1 MMYRICAAIFQS
13 AAAAK
18 SDSQME
24 KVKSFLPVIDVNA
37 KVLILGSM
45 PGEQSRRQKQYY
57 ANKRNHF
64 WPIIYTFFA
73 AAEEAAG
80 ASYEAKLLLAQKNG
94 VALWDV
100 IGTCLQKNGGSSDAT
115 LAEAQANDFA
125 ALFAAYPGIR
135 HVFFNG
141 AKAYEI
147 FRRQIGFK
155 AFPGVMFYKLTS
167 TSPANTLTLEKKLAE
182 WELVK
187 MKLEEEK
194 KTRAPELRR
203 LVIVQKAL
211 LALLADLEAEPLERD
226 ESLDW
231 ERLHLASCAR
241 TGQLLALK
249 RGVDLELAGIACA
262 VHDYGR
268 IISGKQKDHAANGY
282 EPVKKFL
289 AQCAPFTEE
298 EIEMIAA
305 AVREHSS
312 KSIVGTALEEI
323 VKDADVL
330 DCHLYGLPMAR
341 AEQQERLEK
350 MLQQL

>member
-1 MMYRICAAIFQS
+1 
-13 AAAAK
+13 
-18 SDSQME
+18 ME
-24 KVKSFLPVIDVNA
+24 EVNSFLPIIDA
-37 KVLILGSM
+37 KSQVLILGSM
-45 PGEQSRRQKQYY
+45 PGEQSRRQQQYY

-64 WPIIYTFFA
+64 WPIVYTFFA
-73 AAEEAAG
+73 VAEEAPV
-80 ASYEAKLLLAQKNG
+80 ASYEEKLLLVQKNG

-115 LAEAQANDFA
+115 LTAARANDFA
-125 ALFAAYPGIR
+125 ALFAAYPGIK

-155 AFPGVMFYKLTS
+155 EFPEVTFHKLTS
-167 TSPANTLTLEKKLAE
+167 TSPANTLPLAKKLAE

-187 MKLEEEK
+187 VKIEEAK

-203 LVIVQKAL
+203 LVVVQKTL
-211 LALLADLEAEPLERD
+211 LALLADLEAEPMERD

-249 RGVDLELAGIACA
+249 RGIDLELAGIACA

-268 IISGKQKDHAANGY
+268 IISGRQKDHALEGY
-282 EPVKKFL
+282 EPVKRFL
-289 AQCAPFTEE
+289 AQCAAFTEE

-305 AVREHSS
+305 AVREHSN
-312 KSIVGTALEEI
+312 KSIIGTALEEI

-350 MLQQL
+350 ILQQL